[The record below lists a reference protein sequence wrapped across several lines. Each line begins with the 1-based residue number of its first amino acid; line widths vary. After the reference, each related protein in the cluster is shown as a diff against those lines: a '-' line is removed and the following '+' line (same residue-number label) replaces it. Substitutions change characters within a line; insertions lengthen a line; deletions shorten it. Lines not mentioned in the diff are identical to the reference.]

1 MRGAEFDDRTTL
13 PEILR
18 AHPHLKAI
26 LDRYGLEGC
35 GGPEGP
41 PETLAFFA
49 RAHGV
54 DPERLLGELRAE
66 VRAAEGR
73 PETSE
78 RAQPSEGPRAD
89 SESAYRPGRAD
100 TIYRRFFLAGIVVTL
115 TAGATWGALLLLR
128 LGQARSFTAVGV
140 HEVNAHGHAQIF
152 GWVGLFVMGFAYQ
165 AFPRFRHTRL
175 AWPALAAA
183 SFWIMLAGVALRSAS
198 EALARPS
205 GFRVWGVAGGGLE
218 LLAVALFVVIVG
230 RTLAS
235 SPLRPEPYVYWIAA
249 SLFWFLAQTVYDLA
263 YFCATM
269 TAPTREALLALV
281 ADWQAPLRDI
291 QIHGFAL
298 LIVLGV
304 SQRFLPGMLGF
315 RAARARLSMALLI
328 PMNLAVAGE
337 AVGFVLFRKTGQ
349 IGWAAASWVSI
360 LFLLGGAVAMTG
372 ALGVFRGKPDPDRS
386 VKFVRAAYAWLLVSL
401 AMLALSP
408 VWFRLVG
415 TSFSHA
421 YWGASR
427 HAITVG
433 FVSLMIVGVA
443 SKVVPT
449 LAGVSPASLGG
460 LWLPFLLVNAGC
472 AMRVGFQTATD
483 VWPAAFLPAGIS
495 GLFEVAGLALWAA
508 NLYPYLVRGVL
519 PAEAVPAWRRSGP
532 VSPDETVAS
541 VLEGVP
547 GAEQVLLR
555 FGFRDVR
562 NPVLRRTVART
573 VSLRTACRM
582 RAVDVDALVAALEQ
596 ARRSGSRELP
606 LPAGSPIG

>member
-1 MRGAEFDDRTTL
+1 MPEAEFDERTTL

-18 AHPHLKAI
+18 AHPHLRAV

-54 DPERLLGELRAE
+54 EPERLLAELRAE
-66 VRAAEGR
+66 ARAAGR
-73 PETSE
+73 QPDASD
-78 RAQPSEGPRAD
+78 RAGPRAGT
-89 SESAYRPGRAD
+89 ESAYRPGRAD
-100 TIYRRFFLAGIVVTL
+100 TIYRRFFLAGIVATL

-183 SFWIMLAGVALRSAS
+183 SFWIMMPGLVLRTAS
-198 EALARPS
+198 EALARP
-205 GFRVWGVAGGGLE
+205 GRLPVWGAAGGGLE
-218 LLAVALFVVIVG
+218 LAAVALFVVVIG

-235 SPLRPEPYVYWIAA
+235 SPLRPGPYVSWIAA
-249 SLFWFLAQTVYDLA
+249 SLFWFVVQAVYDLA
-263 YFCATM
+263 YFSATM

-298 LIVLGV
+298 LMVLGV

-315 RAARARLSMALLI
+315 REAPAPLSMALLLL
-328 PMNLAVAGE
+328 MNLAVAGE
-337 AVGFVLFRKTGQ
+337 AVSFVLFRKTGEFA
-349 IGWAAASWVSI
+349 WAAASWASI
-360 LFLLGGAVAMTG
+360 LLLLGGAAAMTG
-372 ALGVFRGKPDPDRS
+372 ALGIFRGRADRDRS
-386 VKFVRAAYAWLLVSL
+386 VKFVRAAYVWLLVSL
-401 AMLALSP
+401 AMLALAP
-408 VWFRLVG
+408 LWFRLLG

-449 LAGVSPASLGG
+449 LAGVSPASLAD
-460 LWLPFLLVNAGC
+460 LWAPFALVNAGC

-495 GLFEVAGLALWAA
+495 GLLEVAGLALWAA
-508 NLYPYLVRGVL
+508 NLYPYLARGVL
-519 PAEAVPAWRRSGP
+519 PAGIVHAGRRSGP

-547 GAEQVLLR
+547 GAEEVLLR
-555 FGFRDVR
+555 FGFREVT

-582 RAVDVDALVAALEQ
+582 RAVDVDALVEALER

-606 LPAGSPIG
+606 ILAGSRIG